1 MAQSAQACHKMCA
14 TQPSID
20 SPNRDFRGVV
30 RFGVLAAFALVLTAC
45 AQTQLAVYAVKEM
58 AREAPAGEGTY
69 KVGKPYQINGIWYT
83 PAEDP
88 AYNKTG
94 IASWYGRPFHGQRTA
109 NGEIY
114 DMNALTAAHKTL
126 PMPSYVRVTNLENGR
141 SLILRLND
149 RGPFV
154 NGRIIDVSFRAAQL
168 LGFYEKGT
176 ARTQVEIVDAP
187 SESLIAARAANLVG
201 GGDLEVAAA
210 PLSPVAVDDLPPLS
224 GVGVAPVG
232 VGFQRIVGLGVE
244 PGVTVFEVAPT
255 EIYIQA
261 GAFAVYDSANKLRLE
276 LEYLGQVEISPIS
289 VDGRQLYR
297 VRIGPI
303 ASVARA
309 DMTLAVVI
317 DQGHAEAR
325 IVIE

>member
-1 MAQSAQACHKMCA
+1 MCA
-14 TQPSID
+14 TLPSIE
-20 SPNRDFRGVV
+20 PFHRDLRGIV
-30 RFGVLAAFALVLTAC
+30 RAGILVALALLLSAC
-45 AQTQLAVYAVKEM
+45 AQTQPAVFAVKEI
-58 AREAPAGEGTY
+58 AREAPAGEGVY
-69 KVGKPYQINGIWYT
+69 KVGQPYQINGIWYT

-114 DMNALTAAHKTL
+114 DMNTLTAAHKTL

-154 NGRIIDVSFRAAQL
+154 NGRIIDVSYRAAQL
-168 LGFYEKGT
+168 LGFSEKGT
-176 ARTQVEIVDAP
+176 ARIQVQAVDGP
-187 SESLIAARAANLVG
+187 SENLIAARAANPG
-201 GGDLEVAAA
+201 GGLEIDVAAA
-210 PLSPVAVDDLPPLS
+210 PRPQVAVDDLPPPA
-224 GVGVAPVG
+224 GVDVAPAE
-232 VGFQRIVGLGVE
+232 GFQPTLGLGIE
-244 PGVTVFEVAPT
+244 PGVMLFEVAPT
-255 EIYIQA
+255 DMYVQA
-261 GAFAVYDSANKLRLE
+261 GAFAIYESANKLRSE
-276 LEYLGQVEISPIS
+276 LEYLGQVAISSINIG
-289 VDGRQLYR
+289 GRQLYR

-309 DMTLAVVI
+309 DATLAVVI

-325 IVIE
+325 IIIE

>member
-1 MAQSAQACHKMCA
+1 MCA
-14 TQPSID
+14 TLPSIE
-20 SPNRDFRGVV
+20 PFHRDLRGIV
-30 RFGVLAAFALVLTAC
+30 RAGILVALALLLSAC
-45 AQTQLAVYAVKEM
+45 AQTQLAVFAVKEI
-58 AREAPAGEGTY
+58 AREAPAGEGVY
-69 KVGKPYQINGIWYT
+69 KVGQPYQINGIWYT

-114 DMNALTAAHKTL
+114 DMNTLTAAHKTL

-154 NGRIIDVSFRAAQL
+154 NGRIIDVSYRAAQL
-168 LGFYEKGT
+168 LGFSEKGT
-176 ARTQVEIVDAP
+176 ARIQVQAVDGP
-187 SESLIAARAANLVG
+187 SENLIAARAANPG
-201 GGDLEVAAA
+201 GGLEIDVAAA
-210 PLSPVAVDDLPPLS
+210 PRPQVAVDDLPPPA
-224 GVGVAPVG
+224 GVDVAPVE
-232 VGFQRIVGLGVE
+232 GFQPTLGLGIE
-244 PGVTVFEVAPT
+244 PGVMLFEVAPT
-255 EIYIQA
+255 DMYIQA
-261 GAFAVYDSANKLRLE
+261 GAFAIYESANKLRSE
-276 LEYLGQVEISPIS
+276 LEYLGQVAISSINIG
-289 VDGRQLYR
+289 GRQLYR

-309 DMTLAVVI
+309 DATLAVVI

-325 IVIE
+325 IIIE

>member
-1 MAQSAQACHKMCA
+1 MCA
-14 TQPSID
+14 TLPSIE
-20 SPNRDFRGVV
+20 PFHRDLRGIV
-30 RFGVLAAFALVLTAC
+30 RAGILVALALLLSAC
-45 AQTQLAVYAVKEM
+45 TQTQLAVFAVKEI
-58 AREAPAGEGTY
+58 AREAPAGEGVY
-69 KVGKPYQINGIWYT
+69 KVGQPYQINGIWYT

-114 DMNALTAAHKTL
+114 DMNTLTAAHKTL

-154 NGRIIDVSFRAAQL
+154 NGRIIDVSYRAAQL
-168 LGFYEKGT
+168 LGFSEKGT
-176 ARTQVEIVDAP
+176 ARIEVQAVDGP
-187 SESLIAARAANLVG
+187 SENLIAARAANPG
-201 GGDLEVAAA
+201 GGLEIDVAAA
-210 PLSPVAVDDLPPLS
+210 PRPQVAVDDLPPPA
-224 GVGVAPVG
+224 GVDVAPVE
-232 VGFQRIVGLGVE
+232 GFQPTLGLGIE
-244 PGVTVFEVAPT
+244 PGVMLFEVAPT
-255 EIYIQA
+255 DMYVQA
-261 GAFAVYDSANKLRLE
+261 GAFAIYESANKLRSE
-276 LEYLGQVEISPIS
+276 LEYLGQVAISSINIG
-289 VDGRQLYR
+289 GRQLYR

-309 DMTLAVVI
+309 DATLAVVI

-325 IVIE
+325 IIIE

>member
-1 MAQSAQACHKMCA
+1 MCA
-14 TQPSID
+14 TLPSIE
-20 SPNRDFRGVV
+20 PFHRDLRGIV
-30 RFGVLAAFALVLTAC
+30 RAGILVALALLLSAC
-45 AQTQLAVYAVKEM
+45 TQTQLAVFAVKEI
-58 AREAPAGEGTY
+58 AREAPAGEGVY
-69 KVGKPYQINGIWYT
+69 KVGQPYQINGIWYT

-114 DMNALTAAHKTL
+114 DMNTLTAAHKTL

-154 NGRIIDVSFRAAQL
+154 NGRIIDVSYRAAQL
-168 LGFYEKGT
+168 LGFSEKGT
-176 ARTQVEIVDAP
+176 ARIQVQAVDGP
-187 SESLIAARAANLVG
+187 SENLIAARAANPG
-201 GGDLEVAAA
+201 GGLEIDVAAA
-210 PLSPVAVDDLPPLS
+210 PRPQVAVDDLPPPA
-224 GVGVAPVG
+224 GVDVAPVE
-232 VGFQRIVGLGVE
+232 GFQPTLGLGIE
-244 PGVTVFEVAPT
+244 PGVMLFEVAPT
-255 EIYIQA
+255 DMYVQA
-261 GAFAVYDSANKLRLE
+261 GAFAIYESANKLRSE
-276 LEYLGQVEISPIS
+276 LEYLGQVAISSINIG
-289 VDGRQLYR
+289 GRQLYR

-309 DMTLAVVI
+309 DATLAVVI

-325 IVIE
+325 IIIE

>member
-1 MAQSAQACHKMCA
+1 MCA
-14 TQPSID
+14 TLPSIE
-20 SPNRDFRGVV
+20 PFHRDLREIV
-30 RFGVLAAFALVLTAC
+30 RAGILVALALLLSAC
-45 AQTQLAVYAVKEM
+45 AQTQLEVFAVKEI
-58 AREAPAGEGTY
+58 AREAPAGEGVY
-69 KVGKPYQINGIWYT
+69 KVGQPYQINGIWYT

-114 DMNALTAAHKTL
+114 DMNTLTAAHKTL

-154 NGRIIDVSFRAAQL
+154 NGRIIDVSYRAAQL
-168 LGFYEKGT
+168 LGFSEKGT
-176 ARTQVEIVDAP
+176 ARIQVQAVDGP
-187 SESLIAARAANLVG
+187 SENLIAARAANPG
-201 GGDLEVAAA
+201 GGLEIDVAAA
-210 PLSPVAVDDLPPLS
+210 PRPQVAVDDLPPPA
-224 GVGVAPVG
+224 GVDVAPVE
-232 VGFQRIVGLGVE
+232 GFQPTLGLGIE
-244 PGVTVFEVAPT
+244 PGVMLFEVAPT
-255 EIYIQA
+255 DMYVQA
-261 GAFAVYDSANKLRLE
+261 GAFAIYESANKLRSE
-276 LEYLGQVEISPIS
+276 LEYLGQVAISSINIG
-289 VDGRQLYR
+289 GRQLYR

-309 DMTLAVVI
+309 DATLAVVI

-325 IVIE
+325 IIIE

>member
-1 MAQSAQACHKMCA
+1 MCA
-14 TQPSID
+14 TLPSIE
-20 SPNRDFRGVV
+20 PFHRDLRGIV
-30 RFGVLAAFALVLTAC
+30 RAGILVALALLLSAC
-45 AQTQLAVYAVKEM
+45 AQTQLAVFAVKEI
-58 AREAPAGEGTY
+58 AREAPAGEGVY
-69 KVGKPYQINGIWYT
+69 KVGQPYQINGIWYT

-114 DMNALTAAHKTL
+114 DMNTLTAAHKTL

-154 NGRIIDVSFRAAQL
+154 NGRIIDVSYRAAQL
-168 LGFYEKGT
+168 LGFSEKGT
-176 ARTQVEIVDAP
+176 ARIQVQAVDGP
-187 SESLIAARAANLVG
+187 SENLIAARAANPG
-201 GGDLEVAAA
+201 GGLEIDVAAA
-210 PLSPVAVDDLPPLS
+210 PRPQVAVDDLPPPA
-224 GVGVAPVG
+224 GVDVAPVE
-232 VGFQRIVGLGVE
+232 GFQPTLGLGIE
-244 PGVTVFEVAPT
+244 PGVMLFEVART
-255 EIYIQA
+255 DMYVQA
-261 GAFAVYDSANKLRLE
+261 GAFAIYESANKLRSE
-276 LEYLGQVEISPIS
+276 LEYLGQVAISSINIG
-289 VDGRQLYR
+289 GRQLYR

-309 DMTLAVVI
+309 DATLAVVI

-325 IVIE
+325 IIIE

>member
-1 MAQSAQACHKMCA
+1 
-14 TQPSID
+14 
-20 SPNRDFRGVV
+20 
-30 RFGVLAAFALVLTAC
+30 LAAFALVLSAC
-45 AQTQLAVYAVKEM
+45 AQTKLAVYAVKEI
-58 AREAPAGEGTY
+58 AREAPVGEPVY
-69 KVGKPYQINGIWYT
+69 KVGQPYQINGIWYT
-83 PAEDP
+83 PAEDA
-88 AYNKTG
+88 AYSKTG

-154 NGRIIDVSFRAAQL
+154 NGRIIDVSYRAAQL
-168 LGFYEKGT
+168 LGFAEKGT
-176 ARTQVEIVDAP
+176 ARTQVEIVDGP
-187 SESLIAARAANLVG
+187 SENLIAARAANPVG
-201 GGDLEVAAA
+201 GRDLEVAAA
-210 PLSPVAVDDLPPLS
+210 PRPPVAVDDLPPLA
-224 GVGVAPVG
+224 GVDVAPVDD
-232 VGFQRIVGLGVE
+232 GFQRIVGLGIE

-255 EIYIQA
+255 DMYIQA
-261 GAFAVYDSANKLRLE
+261 GAFAVYESANKLRSE
-276 LEYLGQVEISPIS
+276 LDYLGQVAISSIN
-289 VDGRQLYR
+289 VGGRQLFR

-303 ASVARA
+303 TSVARA
-309 DMTLAVVI
+309 DATLAVVI

>member
-1 MAQSAQACHKMCA
+1 MCA
-14 TQPSID
+14 TLPSIE
-20 SPNRDFRGVV
+20 PFHRNLRGIVRAGIVV
-30 RFGVLAAFALVLTAC
+30 ALALLLSAC
-45 AQTQLAVYAVKEM
+45 AQTQLAMFAVKEI
-58 AREAPAGEGTY
+58 AREAPAGEGVY
-69 KVGKPYQINGIWYT
+69 KVGQPYQINGIWYT

-114 DMNALTAAHKTL
+114 DMNTLTAAHKTL

-154 NGRIIDVSFRAAQL
+154 NGRIIDVSYRAAQL
-168 LGFYEKGT
+168 LGFSEKGT
-176 ARTQVEIVDAP
+176 ARIQVQAVDGP
-187 SESLIAARAANLVG
+187 SENLIAARAANPG
-201 GGDLEVAAA
+201 GGLEIDVAAA
-210 PLSPVAVDDLPPLS
+210 PRPQVAVDDLPPPA
-224 GVGVAPVG
+224 GVDVAPVE
-232 VGFQRIVGLGVE
+232 GFQPTLGLGIE
-244 PGVTVFEVAPT
+244 PGVMQFEVAPT
-255 EIYIQA
+255 DMYVQA
-261 GAFAVYDSANKLRLE
+261 GAFAIYESANKLRSE
-276 LEYLGQVEISPIS
+276 LEYLGQVAISSINIG
-289 VDGRQLYR
+289 GRQLYR

-309 DMTLAVVI
+309 DATLAVVI

-325 IVIE
+325 IIIE

>member
-1 MAQSAQACHKMCA
+1 MCA
-14 TQPSID
+14 TLPSIE
-20 SPNRDFRGVV
+20 PFHRDLRGIV
-30 RFGVLAAFALVLTAC
+30 RARILVALALLLSAC
-45 AQTQLAVYAVKEM
+45 AQTQLAVFAVKEI
-58 AREAPAGEGTY
+58 AREAPAGEGVY
-69 KVGKPYQINGIWYT
+69 KVGQPYQINGIWYT

-114 DMNALTAAHKTL
+114 DMNTLTAAHKTL

-154 NGRIIDVSFRAAQL
+154 NGRIIDVSYRAAQL
-168 LGFYEKGT
+168 LGFSEKGT
-176 ARTQVEIVDAP
+176 ARIQVQAVDGP
-187 SESLIAARAANLVG
+187 SENLIAARAANPG
-201 GGDLEVAAA
+201 GGLEIDVAAA
-210 PLSPVAVDDLPPLS
+210 PRPQVAVDDLPPPA
-224 GVGVAPVG
+224 GVDVAPVE
-232 VGFQRIVGLGVE
+232 GFQPTLGLGIE
-244 PGVTVFEVAPT
+244 PGVMLFEVAPT
-255 EIYIQA
+255 DMYVQA
-261 GAFAVYDSANKLRLE
+261 GAFAIYESANKLRSE
-276 LEYLGQVEISPIS
+276 LEYLGQVAISSINIG
-289 VDGRQLYR
+289 GRQLYR

-309 DMTLAVVI
+309 DATLAVVI

-325 IVIE
+325 IIIE